1 MELSVIG
8 SGSSGNCYILKAD
21 NGRCVILD
29 CGLPFRE
36 ITGSKKFCGFSKID
50 FVFTSHCHS
59 DHNKSL
65 KDFKKSGCEIV
76 SYETLEQRVDYE
88 TLEQQIYKFN
98 IGDWEC
104 TTFPV
109 AHNVPCWGI
118 ILKFIPTNEKFC
130 YVTDFNKM
138 PIIEGIDHWLME
150 VNYSMGWI
158 EYKAEHDI
166 DINNKSYLHH
176 HALEDTVEY
185 FEKLRTR
192 PKTITCCHLSSV
204 NAMEGTIIKQLKPF
218 ADKINIAKKGETY
231 GDRQ

>member
-1 MELSVIG
+1 MFFAHTVIG
-8 SGSSGNCYILKAD
+8 LG
-21 NGRCVILD
+21 
-29 CGLPFRE
+29 
-36 ITGSKKFCGFSKID
+36 
-50 FVFTSHCHS
+50 

-65 KDFKKSGCEIV
+65 QEFKNSGCEII
-76 SYETLEQRVDYE
+76 SYETLNSEVQNHSFSNWDLITFRVS
-88 TLEQQIYKFN
+88 
-98 IGDWEC
+98 
-104 TTFPV
+104 
-109 AHNVPCWGI
+109 HNVPNWGI
-118 ILKFIPTNEKFC
+118 VIKSKTTNEKFC

-138 PIIEGIDHWLME
+138 PIIEGIDYWLME

-231 GDRQ
+231 GNRQ

>member
-1 MELSVIG
+1 MFFAHTVIG
-8 SGSSGNCYILKAD
+8 LG
-21 NGRCVILD
+21 
-29 CGLPFRE
+29 
-36 ITGSKKFCGFSKID
+36 
-50 FVFTSHCHS
+50 

-76 SYETLEQRVDYE
+76 SYETLEQN
-88 TLEQQIYKFN
+88 ISKFN